1 MDPSTLKILQGAA
14 GAAGAS
20 TIGVE
25 DVFKTY
31 VYAGNDSTQAINNGI
46 DLAGEGGLVWCKP
59 RSIGYNHSLFDT
71 VSGHTSQGWSRFL
84 QSNTNAAQG
93 VRGNGLNSFN
103 SNGFTLGSDAN
114 CNAPS
119 HTFASW
125 TFRKQ
130 EKFFDIVTYSGTG
143 SVQNISHSLGSVPGM
158 ILIKSTSSSEN
169 WLVYHRG
176 TSATHA
182 LFLNSGNAANQHTQ
196 YWNDTEPTST
206 QFTVKSGG
214 ESNDSGKTYIAYLF
228 AHEEAEFGPD
238 SDQKIISCGSY
249 TGNGSATARNINL
262 GFESQWIMI
271 KNASSS
277 GNGWMMYD
285 TMRGWFNNADD
296 DRYIMANEANA
307 ETTFDL
313 GHPTSTGFEITTDN
327 SSFNAS
333 GDTYIYIAIAAE
345 TGKTMKAIETGS
357 DVFAMD
363 TGNSSS
369 TIPAMDSGF
378 PVDMALWR
386 QHASTEG
393 WSTGMRLM
401 GTKYMVTNTTAAE
414 SSYPNH
420 VWDSNAGIL
429 KTDYASNYF
438 AWMWK
443 RNAGMDVVAYTGNST
458 AGRQIPHNLS
468 KTPEMIWV
476 KSRSNT
482 FHWVVGHKG
491 LDGGTNPWEKNLY
504 LNDSSSETDYTFW
517 NDSAPSATHF
527 TVGND
532 DYVNGSSSKTYI
544 AMLFASVDGISK
556 VGYFDGSS
564 SAQTITTGF
573 QPRFLMIKGTTVA
586 SDWFILDTTRG
597 WSSGNDTYIMLNAN
611 SAQASDTDFGA
622 PTSTGF
628 TLTSGNTWN
637 SSGNKFIYYAHA

>member
-429 KTDYASNYF
+429 KSDYASNYM

-443 RNAGMDVVAYTGNST
+443 RHAGLDVVVAKPPSTGSFINHSL
-458 AGRQIPHNLS
+458 GKI
-468 KTPEMIWV
+468 PEMIFAKPRTGTTQW
-476 KSRSNT
+476 SIY
-482 FHWVVGHKG
+482 HKN
-491 LDGGTNPWEKNLY
+491 LNGGTNPEQYRLKFTDAAEGATAGH
-504 LNDSSSETDYTFW
+504 LNDTAPTSVGFTAGSFYNNTDSLF
-517 NDSAPSATHF
+517 
-527 TVGND
+527 
-532 DYVNGSSSKTYI
+532 
-544 AMLFASVDGISK
+544 MLFASVDGVSK
-556 VGYFDGSS
+556 VGSYTGGPF
-564 SAQTITTGF
+564 AQEITLGF
-573 QPRFLMIKGTTVA
+573 QPRFIMIKGL
-586 SDWFILDTTRG
+586 SSSKDWVVLDSLRG
-597 WSSGNDTYIMLNAN
+597 MDSGTDPYLLLNSSA
-611 SAQASDTDFGA
+611 AQVTNIGLCGT
-622 PTSTGF
+622 TSTGIVIVANN
-628 TLTSGNTWN
+628 LVSG
-637 SSGNKFIYYAHA
+637 SGQGDYIYYAHA